1 MTHEQFKN
9 LLEELDDSGAKT
21 LAEKNARYS
30 SPDDALQNFHEGAE
44 IMGCTTAQAC
54 WGYMTKHLSALRKM
68 IWSNDFSNREDVKEK
83 LQDTLN
89 YLRFIWAISEEE
101 RNKCGETVKN
111 GDDLEQV
118 CDDGFPPC
126 IECDHFKK
134 EDKKSPCGF
143 CKRNYTE
150 EEEEY
155 YIYPVI
161 FQKHA

>member
-83 LQDTLN
+83 IQDTLN

-101 RNKCGETVKN
+101 RNKQSNEKSAQEENNFEEDCRGCAFEDVEVE
-111 GDDLEQV
+111 D
-118 CDDGFPPC
+118 FPCSQCRVATISCNEEFYLKCPSY
-126 IECDHFKK
+126 FK
-134 EDKKSPCGF
+134 
-143 CKRNYTE
+143 
-150 EEEEY
+150 
-155 YIYPVI
+155 
-161 FQKHA
+161 QKT

>member
-9 LLEELDDSGAKT
+9 LLEELEDSGAKT

-111 GDDLEQV
+111 GDDLEQL
-118 CDDGFPPC
+118 G
-126 IECDHFKK
+126 
-134 EDKKSPCGF
+134 
-143 CKRNYTE
+143 
-150 EEEEY
+150 
-155 YIYPVI
+155 
-161 FQKHA
+161 

>member
-101 RNKCGETVKN
+101 RNRCDETVKSD
-111 GDDLEQV
+111 DDLGQV

-134 EDKKSPCGF
+134 EVSPCGF
-143 CKRNYTE
+143 CRRDYTE
-150 EEEEY
+150 DEEEY